1 MTKHMAEPP
10 THLPETLRRLG
21 TLAEEQGLTRS
32 DLLDPRELAART
44 ALPESTVRILLSGGA
59 TPADKVNDRVRA
71 RLRTLADAHLARTGG
86 RMSDLAADVREHLG
100 VSEYWARQVCAG
112 KKVPSVEFLHGL
124 VEFFGVEGGEAF
136 FTAPAADAL
145 ERVLLPALR
154 TLERRSEQPDPVRAL
169 MDRYGVEAADLRRHG
184 AMTPE
189 QLDRLLE
196 GVIRSA
202 VPHEAPTH
210 EALERDSLR
219 GPPGR

>member
-1 MTKHMAEPP
+1 MTKHMAEPS
-10 THLPETLRRLG
+10 THLAETLRRLE
-21 TLAEEQGLTRS
+21 TLAGEQDLARS
-32 DLLDPRELAART
+32 DLLDPPELAART
-44 ALPESTVRILLSGGA
+44 ALPETTVRTLLAGGTA
-59 TPADKVNDRVRA
+59 PADKVNDRVRA
-71 RLRTLADAHLARTGG
+71 RLRALADARLAGTGG
-86 RMSDLAADVREHLG
+86 RMSDLAADVRRHLG
-100 VSEYWARQVCAG
+100 VSEYWARQVCTG

-145 ERVLLPALR
+145 ERVLLPVLR

-169 MDRYGVEAADLRRHG
+169 MDRYGVRAADLRRHG

-202 VPHEAPTH
+202 VPHEA
-210 EALERDSLR
+210 LERDTLR
-219 GPPGR
+219 

>member
-1 MTKHMAEPP
+1 VEPP
-10 THLPETLRRLG
+10 TRLPATLRRLD
-21 TLAEEQGLTRS
+21 TLVEEQGLACS

-44 ALPESTVRILLSGGA
+44 ALPESTVRTLLKGGA
-59 TPADKVNDRVRA
+59 APADKVNDRVCA

-86 RMSDLAADVREHLG
+86 RMSDLAAAIRERLG
-100 VSEYWARQVCAG
+100 VSDYWARQVCAG

-136 FTAPAADAL
+136 FTARAADSL
-145 ERVLLPALR
+145 DRVLRPVLR
-154 TLERRSEQPDPVRAL
+154 KLEGGAEQPDPVRAL
-169 MDRYGVEAADLRRHG
+169 MDRYGVQAADLRRHG

-202 VPHEAPTH
+202 VPQEAG
-210 EALERDSLR
+210 ERDCLR
-219 GPPGR
+219 

>member
-1 MTKHMAEPP
+1 MTKHRAEPP

-21 TLAEEQGLTRS
+21 ALAEEQGVTRS

-44 ALPESTVRILLSGGA
+44 ALPESTVRTLLAGGA
-59 TPADKVNDRVRA
+59 TPVDKVNDRVRA
-71 RLRTLADAHLARTGG
+71 RLRTLTEAHLARTGG
-86 RMSDLAADVREHLG
+86 RMSDLTADVREHLG

-169 MDRYGVEAADLRRHG
+169 MDRYGVQAADLRRHG

-202 VPHEAPTH
+202 VPHEAPAR

-219 GPPGR
+219 